1 MSNQPAG
8 IHATP
13 HEDTFLKSSF
23 FEQLVEHVFISELL
37 QEVYYRFGMTVEV
50 LRSEVDVS
58 GYDIVFECNGI
69 IRHVQLKT
77 SKIDGKTSRQKV
89 NVALAEKPSG
99 CVVWMIRAEGNP
111 DCRMRLTYRFY
122 GNDAGQPLP
131 SLDEF
136 KTAKHTKGNK
146 EGVKADR
153 PSIRVVPK
161 GQFFTID
168 TTTEL
173 AIRLFGLSDPIGSVE
188 VTADV

>member
-146 EGVKADR
+146 EGVKAER